1 MFTAQ
6 LKQEVEPIIEAIYED
21 GFIQGMIRGDLSK
34 EAVIH
39 YLKADHLYLN
49 EFAKIY
55 SLLIPKLDDKDGIK
69 FLLEQIDF
77 VMNGEVTAHYTL
89 ADYAQVFYKEIIKD
103 GEWYPSSDHYIKHMY
118 FNAYRYSDAAFT
130 ICAMAPCPYVYQ
142 QLALKMKERHDF
154 TGNPFKD
161 WVDFYAVE
169 MKPLMEHLDGWV
181 DAFANTASEA
191 ERDILAKNFKES
203 CIHEKRFFD
212 MAFTQQTWESVVV

>member
-6 LKQEVEPIIEAIYED
+6 LKQQVEPIIESIYQD
-21 GFIQGMIRGDLSK
+21 GFIQGMINGDLSK
-34 EAVIH
+34 EAVVH
-39 YLKADHLYLN
+39 YLKADYLYLN

-55 SLLIPKLDDKDGIK
+55 SLLIPKLNDEEGIK

-77 VMNGEVTAHYTL
+77 VMNGEVKAHYTL
-89 ADYAQVFYKEIIKD
+89 ANYVQRDYKEIIQG
-103 GEWYPSSDHYIKHMY
+103 GEWYPASDHYIKHMY
-118 FNAYRYSDAAFT
+118 FNAYRFSDAAFT

-154 TGNPFKD
+154 TDNPFKD

-169 MKPLMEHLDGWV
+169 MKPLMDHLDGWV
-181 DAFANTASEA
+181 DIFAATASEA
-191 ERDILAKNFKES
+191 ERKVLSNNFKES

-212 MAFTQQTWESVVV
+212 MAYTQQTWESVVD